1 MLFFIL
7 LTSREYNADVP
18 KYHSLFDPLWNTLSF
33 CFVSFWVVWDF
44 FVLVGGFCLF
54 FWPIIAVWGSLLP
67 VCIESRQVFDIQG
80 TILFHLNDY
89 VAIKSFKT
97 ELAPTVCEL
106 FDEEKHDL

>member
-1 MLFFIL
+1 MKHFELLFWFIL
-7 LTSREYNADVP
+7 SGLG
-18 KYHSLFDPLWNTLSF
+18 
-33 CFVSFWVVWDF
+33 F

-54 FWPIIAVWGSLLP
+54 FFWPLIAGWGSLLP
-67 VCIESRQVFDIQG
+67 VCIERRQVFDIQG